1 MRLGRGMEGYE
12 GWGITISYSMVRK
25 VLSENGRL
33 EQEQQGR
40 LVSGAGGI
48 EG

>member
-1 MRLGRGMEGYE
+1 MKLGRGMEGYE
-12 GWGITISYSMVRK
+12 GWGITISYSVVRK

-40 LVSGAGGI
+40 LVSGAGRI

>member
-1 MRLGRGMEGYE
+1 MKLDRGMQGYE
-12 GWGITISYSMVRK
+12 GWGITISYRVVRK

-33 EQEQQGR
+33 EQEQGR
-40 LVSGAGGI
+40 LVSRAGRI